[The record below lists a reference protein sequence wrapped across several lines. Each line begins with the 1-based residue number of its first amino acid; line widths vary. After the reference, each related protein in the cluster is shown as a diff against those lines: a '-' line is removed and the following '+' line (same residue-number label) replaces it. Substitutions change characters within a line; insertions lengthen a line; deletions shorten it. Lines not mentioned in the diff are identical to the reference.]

1 MSVRKL
7 REQKISRVGGAGAA
21 AAAEGGAITHT
32 WVDWIPELRQ
42 GVAIT
47 ATIEHAKYLVVGPVT
62 FVKVSLSITSGGTAS
77 NDIEIVNL
85 PVPLQSLG
93 IDIAGAVIEDP
104 VLGVGH
110 YHDSGTGAKSII
122 VVASATDVWK
132 FADADDFAYMQSPT
146 VASGDDLHF
155 EGTIHNSTG
164 GDIGLLGSTFSP
176 ILDHKATIDT
186 PDDEFDAA
194 TLDAKWTVVTGASGT
209 VDLLETGNVSKYD
222 LATRPG
228 WLLLQVGNDGSEEV
242 SIRQDYTLPDGESIV
257 LAIAPAFTM
266 PVESG
271 LPENAWKIGISLN
284 DSDTTYDTAEYQFLA
299 MEGDVD
305 GWRIVLRDDGVNRGS
320 TPQGEAGPGMAELIY
335 LRMTRSGLDINCF
348 FSIDGTV
355 WNPLGPTV
363 TRAGAAD
370 NIWIFNENQASLGG
384 FTPIMAVSWIRQGS
398 NALDPWGHTGLI
410 KLDSVPG
417 WMTYLQKPDGVSH
430 AYDDEFDG
438 AVLSPD
444 WTEVNIT
451 AGPQTNTVERGLL
464 SMKVEGGAVADF
476 QGLLKPLDSLSFPL
490 TIEGAFRLFGTNAG
504 GTTMMGIGFSDGV
517 IAASNLMFARTWSTV
532 GTVGSMHG
540 TLTAVDSAN
549 TTMGTRGGNNVSSH
563 IYFRVVWRSAN
574 TFAILVSPDGVT
586 YDDWGLGDVSK
597 TMTPT
602 HFGIACLN
610 WGAADPSFGAY
621 EYFRVYEADLSV

>member
-7 REQKISRVGGAGAA
+7 REQKISRVGGAGGA

-176 ILDHKATIDT
+176 ILDHKATVDT

-194 TLDAKWTVVTGASGT
+194 ILDAKWTAVSGSAGT
-209 VDLLETGNVSKYD
+209 VDLTESGTAIERYD
-222 LATRPG
+222 LTTRPG
-228 WLLLQVGNDGSEEV
+228 WLLMQAGLNSGNSVEL
-242 SIRQDYTLPDGESIV
+242 RQDFSLADGDSIV
-257 LAIAPAFTM
+257 TAISMPFQISGADNSLRTGLAVNDNDANWDAGTYFSLVM
-266 PVESG
+266 DADLSSG
-271 LPENAWKIGISLN
+271 ATRTKMMA
-284 DSDTTYDTAEYQFLA
+284 YDGTVIQNIEFA
-299 MEGDVD
+299 V
-305 GWRIVLRDDGVNRGS
+305 S
-320 TPQGEAGPGMAELIY
+320 PGELIY
-335 LRMTRSGLDINCF
+335 LRILR
-348 FSIDGTV
+348 DGSTLRGFYSFDGAS
-355 WNPLGPTV
+355 WNPIGSKTLTPTNV
-363 TRAGAAD
+363 WLVADSVATHAG
-370 NIWIFNENQASLGG
+370 FV
-384 FTPIMAVSWIRQGS
+384 PIVAVDWIRQGG

-490 TIEGAFRLFGTNAG
+490 TIEGAFRLFGTTAG